1 MKARVGNPAGET
13 GPWRG
18 EPPRALP
25 AGPVEDPGRAVFEP
39 VLDRVS
45 PWHVRVYGQR
55 RLEPEV
61 MDGGD
66 EAEAYMGAAAQ
77 AHLARLDA
85 AWVERVVAYGPRGAA
100 AVLDVGT
107 GGGQIPARIARRR
120 PDWRIWGVDRA
131 GSMLAAGRP
140 GIAAA
145 RREAAVAI
153 EPFRLGLARAEARG
167 LPFADGAFDLVISN
181 SLLHHLG
188 DPTPVLDE
196 IARVTAA
203 SGRVLL
209 RDLRRPPRL
218 LHRAWVGRHGRHYSG
233 AMRRLYEDS
242 VAAAFTPDELA
253 IVLRHSGLAPALVRS
268 DGPYLL
274 AERASIL
281 QQNARSEPPTPP
293 PGSHS

>member
-1 MKARVGNPAGET
+1 MRARVGNPAGKT

-18 EPPRALP
+18 EPPRGLP
-25 AGPVEDPGRAVFEP
+25 TGPVGDPGRPLFEP

-45 PWHVRVYGQR
+45 PWHVHVYGQR

-61 MDGGD
+61 MEEGD
-66 EAEAYMGAAAQ
+66 EADAYMGAAAE

-120 PDWRIWGVDRA
+120 PAWRVWAVDRA
-131 GSMLAAGRP
+131 GPMVAAGRA

-145 RREAAVAI
+145 RREAAVTI
-153 EPFRLGLARAEARG
+153 EPFRLGLARAEARA

-188 DPTPVLDE
+188 DPTPVLEE

-209 RDLRRPPRL
+209 RDLRRPPRP
-218 LHRAWVGRHGRHYSG
+218 LHRVWVRRHGRHYAG

-253 IVLRHSGLAPALVRS
+253 IVLRHSELAPAIVRS
-268 DGPYLL
+268 EGPYLVV
-274 AERASIL
+274 ER
-281 QQNARSEPPTPP
+281 
-293 PGSHS
+293 GSRVY